1 MTRSINQTSLL
12 PSELFGLTPERINM
26 HCIYLCVKSELAA
39 QRQGTHKTKTLAE
52 VAGSGKKPWMQKGLG
67 KARAG
72 TRRSPI
78 WVGGG
83 RVFGPSPE
91 RNYKLKVT
99 KKQKHLAFLS
109 ALSLLALEKR
119 VAVFEVQN
127 ALNQERISTKTAVN
141 FLKTNNFL
149 PKKGHLLI
157 ASLSKELF
165 LATKNVPNI
174 KVVKPLSVTVSL
186 LQAAAFFLCDQEA
199 IKQLLELNQ
208 RRQNNGGKA

>member
-1 MTRSINQTSLL
+1 M
-12 PSELFGLTPERINM
+12 
-26 HCIYLCVKSELAA
+26 
-39 QRQGTHKTKTLAE
+39 
-52 VAGSGKKPWMQKGLG
+52 
-67 KARAG
+67 
-72 TRRSPI
+72 
-78 WVGGG
+78 
-83 RVFGPSPE
+83 
-91 RNYKLKVT
+91 
-99 KKQKHLAFLS
+99 
-109 ALSLLALEKR
+109 
-119 VAVFEVQN
+119 AVFEVQN
-127 ALNQERISTKTAVN
+127 ALNRERISTKTTVN

-199 IKQLLELNQ
+199 IQQLLELNQ